1 MLCVPCLPACLS
13 VSCAVCPLPNH
24 PPPTHSQVLFCTETF
39 AMGVNAPTRTVV
51 FHGLRKHDGR
61 SFRTL
66 LPGEYTQVG
75 VWGCGGVCLCGG
87 GGSVAGGKEVSAHMW
102 GVGGVGV

>member
-1 MLCVPCLPACLS
+1 MYCAS
-13 VSCAVCPLPNH
+13 VL
-24 PPPTHSQVLFCTETF
+24 QVLFCTETF

-75 VWGCGGVCLCGG
+75 GGELMVYACL
-87 GGSVAGGKEVSAHMW
+87 SQLQDAAA
-102 GVGGVGV
+102 

>member
-1 MLCVPCLPACLS
+1 
-13 VSCAVCPLPNH
+13 
-24 PPPTHSQVLFCTETF
+24 
-39 AMGVNAPTRTVV
+39 MGVNAPTRTVV

-75 VWGCGGVCLCGG
+75 RGG
-87 GGSVAGGKEVSAHMW
+87 GGGELGGRFVVVDTAADLER
-102 GVGGVGV
+102 

>member
-1 MLCVPCLPACLS
+1 MFAALAL
-13 VSCAVCPLPNH
+13 
-24 PPPTHSQVLFCTETF
+24 QVLFCTETF

-66 LPGEYTQVG
+66 LPGEYTQVRRCCRDMLYSMLFDG
-75 VWGCGGVCLCGG
+75 WHNAVNRPGAATW
-87 GGSVAGGKEVSAHMW
+87 
-102 GVGGVGV
+102 

>member
-1 MLCVPCLPACLS
+1 
-13 VSCAVCPLPNH
+13 
-24 PPPTHSQVLFCTETF
+24 
-39 AMGVNAPTRTVV
+39 MGVNAPTRTVV

-75 VWGCGGVCLCGG
+75 GGCVEGEGECVWREE
-87 GGSVAGGKEVSAHMW
+87 GSAQGK
-102 GVGGVGV
+102 

>member
-1 MLCVPCLPACLS
+1 VP
-13 VSCAVCPLPNH
+13 
-24 PPPTHSQVLFCTETF
+24 QVLFCTETF

-66 LPGEYTQVG
+66 LPGEYTQVWRCWQ
-75 VWGCGGVCLCGG
+75 VYVCMC
-87 GGSVAGGKEVSAHMW
+87 AHAFLYACKAQL
-102 GVGGVGV
+102 VLVV

>member
-1 MLCVPCLPACLS
+1 VLAL
-13 VSCAVCPLPNH
+13 
-24 PPPTHSQVLFCTETF
+24 QVLFCTETF

-66 LPGEYTQVG
+66 LPGEYTQV
-75 VWGCGGVCLCGG
+75 W
-87 GGSVAGGKEVSAHMW
+87 SHHMLLDSFTTLW
-102 GVGGVGV
+102 HAIGMHHHMLLINSQL

>member
-1 MLCVPCLPACLS
+1 VFVLPLLS
-13 VSCAVCPLPNH
+13 L
-24 PPPTHSQVLFCTETF
+24 QVLFCTETF

-66 LPGEYTQVG
+66 LPGEYTQVRLKTALSPADTTNDNDFVG
-75 VWGCGGVCLCGG
+75 IGWAFALAR
-87 GGSVAGGKEVSAHMW
+87 SRLGGKSSSRNCACSALQR
-102 GVGGVGV
+102 

>member
-1 MLCVPCLPACLS
+1 MIRRPKLHLSHVVLP
-13 VSCAVCPLPNH
+13 
-24 PPPTHSQVLFCTETF
+24 QVLFCTETF

-75 VWGCGGVCLCGG
+75 CTLA
-87 GGSVAGGKEVSAHMW
+87 SYFLI
-102 GVGGVGV
+102 